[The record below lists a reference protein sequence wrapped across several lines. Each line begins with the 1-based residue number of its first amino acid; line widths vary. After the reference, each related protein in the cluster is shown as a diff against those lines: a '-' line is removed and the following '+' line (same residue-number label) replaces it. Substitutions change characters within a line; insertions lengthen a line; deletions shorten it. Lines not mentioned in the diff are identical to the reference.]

1 MYLMPRARGKT
12 GARRTFSARAAY
24 ALLYMGEEFIKR
36 RRRFYGKLSLR
47 LHGVHVSGSGVLVER
62 TVRLERGAYI
72 SGPAYILGVSTVS
85 AGARILPFSYVED
98 SFIGEY
104 AEVRASTVNSSC
116 IGRHSTV
123 GPYAYLRQ
131 GADVGEDCRIGDFVE
146 VKNSIIGAQTKAA
159 HHAYIGDA
167 DIGRRVNIGC
177 GTVFCNYD
185 GNKKVGSKVGD
196 GCFIG
201 GNCNIVAP
209 VNIGA
214 GAYVAAGTTVTRDL
228 EGGDFCIGRQR
239 EKVHP
244 HGAEGRY
251 EYGKILRD

>member
-1 MYLMPRARGKT
+1 
-12 GARRTFSARAAY
+12 
-24 ALLYMGEEFIKR
+24 MGENFLKR
-36 RRRFYGKLSLR
+36 CRRFYGRLSLR
-47 LHGVHVSGSGVLVER
+47 MRGVKVDGAGVLVER
-62 TVRLERGAYI
+62 TVRIERGAYI
-72 SGPAYILGVSTVS
+72 VGPVFILGVSTVS
-85 AGARILPFSYVED
+85 AGARILPFSYIED
-98 SFIGEY
+98 SFIGEF
-104 AEVRASTVNSSC
+104 AEVRASTVKSSC
-116 IGRHSTV
+116 IGRHGSV

-131 GADVGEDCRIGDFVE
+131 GADIGEDCRIGDFVE
-146 VKNSIIGAQTKAA
+146 VKNSVVGAGSKAA

-167 DIGRRVNIGC
+167 DVGQRVNIGC

-185 GNKKVGSKVGD
+185 GAKKSRSKVGD

-201 GNCNIVAP
+201 SNCNIVAP

-239 EKVHP
+239 EKVNP

-251 EYGKILRD
+251 KDGQILRD